1 VLDWL
6 RPAALAERLAPEVE
20 AARAGLASERG
31 RR

>member
-20 AARAGLASERG
+20 AARAGLDRERSP
-31 RR
+31 R